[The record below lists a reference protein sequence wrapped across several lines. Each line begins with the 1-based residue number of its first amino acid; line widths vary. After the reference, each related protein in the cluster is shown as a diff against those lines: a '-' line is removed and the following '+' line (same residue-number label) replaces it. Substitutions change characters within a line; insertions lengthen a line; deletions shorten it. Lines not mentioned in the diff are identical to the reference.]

1 MSKIFYFLLGALISV
16 ALVMLIAPRSKPTP
30 ADGFALHIDAKKHI
44 NDMPDAVV
52 HHYCKTLDKQVIQC
66 LLFDSDAPNAH
77 NIGTETIISP
87 QIYAKLSEDEK
98 PSWHYHKEEIPLVD
112 AKLPGL
118 SEAEAKK
125 VVAAIEDTYGKVVIF
140 WEPGTDAPIGAPS
153 ITKPVHR

>member
-1 MSKIFYFLLGALISV
+1 MSKTMMLLIV
-16 ALVMLIAPRSKPTP
+16 AVAVVAAFVLLAPRSKPTP

-44 NDMPDAVV
+44 NDMPDTVV

-77 NIGTETIISP
+77 VIGTETIISP

-140 WEPGTDAPIGAPS
+140 WEPGTEAPIGAPS
-153 ITKPVHR
+153 ITKPAHR